1 LVPNLHARDDV
12 LHFRSDAVRIHMTVR
27 YSDYRRFRVS
37 MRLVPTP
44 QNPPPNAQPPPQNP

>member
-1 LVPNLHARDDV
+1 
-12 LHFRSDAVRIHMTVR
+12 MTVR